1 MADSH
6 IESSPGRT
14 DVKSAGIRAFDEK
27 PDPTSNEN
35 KASRKLDNTRVNQ
48 ATPDA
53 PSSFVF
59 DNIYV
64 QKAFANNIKR
74 KASAPA
80 PADNA
85 LTDAKVKELLKEVDS
100 VQQNLDLDE
109 PKQGMLGRPVDW
121 VKNHLGSSQSSTGT
135 FGHYWSYVI
144 NSDNGSTAV
153 AQEIQDT
160 KSALVKYQ
168 RDLESGQTPDAK
180 PVLSKVVSDGS
191 TEHLAI
197 ADRERA
203 FDVSQNAGVNFIADT
218 AAFSASVFFKGKG
231 FKLLGLGAV
240 GAGTKV
246 TLKSLDHTYSSPLD
260 DALTGGV
267 VGMASTIGG
276 VAGGAGKQVLAD
288 GKILGKATDR
298 YSASYVGALEGGTIG
313 GITSFVSNYEY
324 NRAAGADVRDA
335 FHGGTSAAL
344 SGMAFGGALGA
355 IALPVSRMKTAK
367 LDLGETPSPPLS
379 PGNPGKQAAAR
390 GPFTPSDQGTNSEL
404 RPIVP
409 NQETSN
415 VASRATVNPNS
426 QDLAALAAAA
436 APGAAARAASRG
448 GAAEVVGADGAKA
461 ATAATA
467 AEAGAAK
474 AGQIPGQSAA
484 GAEVRI
490 TRGAKVSAEE
500 KLPDVNART
509 DKQQPTPEVAHRR
522 VKSSQTETT
531 DEQGMTTP
539 KPESNSEPKP
549 EQKPEAKPEP
559 KPEQKPE
566 QKPEPKPQP
575 KTKPGDVQS
584 STNGSD
590 NGAGGGGVHDTPPA
604 SDQSAGPSGPRP
616 PQTDMTLRELGIL
629 TSVAGTVIGAHD
641 YVQTQAHRL
650 LKKAQNA
657 EPRISRD
664 VQDLSKRTGGSLMGF
679 EYRIKSESSME
690 RKIRDDGNA
699 DKINDALRYTI
710 EYSPDTIAAET
721 NEVMH
726 QLEKDGYV
734 KVTVKNS
741 FESGLQYKGINT
753 IFEKD
758 GQKFELQFHTPES
771 YEVKSHEN
779 HVLYEVNRELYRKN
793 PKTNQDELKSPAD
806 IVDVVQKHLE
816 CGTLSD
822 AKNKRLQEIMQE
834 LVANSDSDGNVLGL
848 ADELSLA
855 LNDQMAKN
863 TAAIKIPKNIDSVK
877 PFSMPV
883 VPHNPAS

>member
-1 MADSH
+1 MANSR
-6 IESSPGRT
+6 IESAQGRT
-14 DVKSAGIRAFDEK
+14 DVKSAGTPAFDEK
-27 PDPTSNEN
+27 PDPTSNAN

-48 ATPDA
+48 ATPNA

-59 DNIYV
+59 DNVYV
-64 QKAFANNIKR
+64 QKAIADNIKR

-80 PADNA
+80 PTDNA

-100 VQQNLDLDE
+100 VQQNFDLDVA
-109 PKQGMLGRPVDW
+109 KQGMLGRPVDW

-160 KSALVKYQ
+160 KSTLVKYQ

-180 PVLSKVVSDGS
+180 SVLSKVVSDDS

-218 AAFSASVFFKGKG
+218 AAFSVGVFFKGKG
-231 FKLLGLGAV
+231 FKLLGLGVV

-246 TLKSLDHTYSSPLD
+246 ALKSLDHTYSSPLD

-276 VAGGAGKQVLAD
+276 VAGGAGKRVLAD
-288 GKILGKATDR
+288 GKILGKATGR

-313 GITSFVSNYEY
+313 GITSLVSNYEY
-324 NRAAGADVRDA
+324 NRAAGANVRDA

-344 SGMAFGGALGA
+344 YGMAFGGALGA

-367 LDLGETPSPPLS
+367 LDLGETPSPPPS
-379 PGNPGKQAAAR
+379 PGNPGKQETAR
-390 GPFTPSDQGTNSEL
+390 GPFTPSGLGTNSEL
-404 RPIVP
+404 RPIKP

-415 VASRATVNPNS
+415 VGPRATVNPS
-426 QDLAALAAAA
+426 PQDLAALAAAA

-448 GAAEVVGADGAKA
+448 GAAGVVGADGAKA
-461 ATAATA
+461 ATAASA

-490 TRGAKVSAEE
+490 TRGAKVSAEG
-500 KLPDVNART
+500 KPADVNART
-509 DKQQPTPEVAHRR
+509 DKQQPTPEVAHGR

-531 DEQGMTTP
+531 DEQGIATP
-539 KPESNSEPKP
+539 KPESNSEP
-549 EQKPEAKPEP
+549 
-559 KPEQKPE
+559 KPE

-584 STNGSD
+584 SARGSD
-590 NGAGGGGVHDTPPA
+590 NGAGGGGVYDTPPA
-604 SDQSAGPSGPRP
+604 SDKGAGPSGPRR
-616 PQTDMTLRELGIL
+616 PQADMTLRELGIL
-629 TSVAGTVIGAHD
+629 ASVAGTIIGAHD

-721 NEVMH
+721 NDVMH

-734 KVTVKNS
+734 KLTVKNS

-806 IVDVVQKHLE
+806 IVDVVQKHLD

-822 AKNKRLQEIMQE
+822 AKNKRLQETMQE

-883 VPHNPAS
+883 VPNNAAS